1 MIRELASAARAAL
14 ALALVTL
21 AAPGAAIAQEPLPP
35 PPPPPPP
42 GDEVPLPPP
51 PPGTEQLPRAGEPPP
66 PPAPAAAAQPAP
78 GPARRSEPGTIGEA
92 PFVAAGSQAAPL
104 HPDEATS
111 HWALAL
117 ATGVAGRFGGY
128 QISSER
134 ENRSVML
141 YLGGQADG
149 LWSEGRG
156 RAARLRLRMFTG
168 GESQVFIPSD
178 GDAEAA
184 FMIGRREFRFVIG
197 RVEVSRY
204 PALALEALVQGAT
217 LPSIEGSVPLA
228 GDTMRLYYYVSPV
241 EAAWV
246 RYYGGAHLDGTD
258 VSSESGQA
266 TASTAARLRWT
277 LLLPPAMIL
286 SLQGDLVKMWGQ
298 PDLLLSGE
306 GSLGIQV
313 LDQTVVFNAV
323 IRWDS
328 FKRRGAALDATETE
342 SEMKLMA
349 LATLV
354 F

>member
-1 MIRELASAARAAL
+1 MRRLASASLAAL
-14 ALALVTL
+14 AVAAAL
-21 AAPGAAIAQEPLPP
+21 AAPGAPAAQESL

-42 GDEVPLPPP
+42 GDVPLPPP
-51 PPGTEQLPRAGEPPP
+51 PPGTHEIPRGEQPP
-66 PPAPAAAAQPAP
+66 PPATAADPSAPAP
-78 GPARRSEPGTIGEA
+78 APARKPHVPGTIGEA

-104 HPDEATS
+104 HPDEEVS
-111 HWALAL
+111 NWRLAL

-149 LWSEGRG
+149 VWTEGRG

-178 GDAEAA
+178 GDVEAA
-184 FMIGRREFRFVIG
+184 YMIGRPEFRFVVA
-197 RVEVSRY
+197 RAEVGRY
-204 PALALEALVQGAT
+204 PGLAIEALAQVAT

-246 RYYGGAHLDGTD
+246 RYYGGAHIEHSADWPTEAD
-258 VSSESGQA
+258 RPV
-266 TASTAARLRWT
+266 ASTAARLRWT
-277 LLLPPAMIL
+277 LLLPPSMIL
-286 SLQGDLVKMWGQ
+286 SLQGDLLKMWNQ

-313 LDQTVVFNAV
+313 LEQTVVFDAV
-323 IRWDS
+323 IRWES
-328 FKRRGAALDATETE
+328 YKRRGELPNTDARS
-342 SEMKLMA
+342 SEVMLMA

>member
-1 MIRELASAARAAL
+1 MRRPASAVPAAL
-14 ALALVTL
+14 ALILALGSSPSR
-21 AAPGAAIAQEPLPP
+21 AAAQDALPP
-35 PPPPPPP
+35 PPPPPA
-42 GDEVPLPPP
+42 DDVPLPPP
-51 PPGTEQLPRAGEPPP
+51 PPGTHEIPRGDAAPAATS
-66 PPAPAAAAQPAP
+66 PAPAPAPAPAP
-78 GPARRSEPGTIGEA
+78 GRAPSAPGTIGEA

-104 HPDEATS
+104 HPDEAVS

-128 QISSER
+128 QISSKS

-168 GESQVFIPSD
+168 GESQVFVPSD
-178 GDAEAA
+178 GDVEAA
-184 FMIGRREFRFVIG
+184 YMIGRREFRFVIA
-197 RVEVSRY
+197 RAEVNRA
-204 PALALEALVQGAT
+204 PGLALEALVQAAT
-217 LPSIEGSVPLA
+217 LPSVEGSVPLL

-246 RYYGGAHLDGTD
+246 RYYGGAHLDPSAEGP
-258 VSSESGQA
+258 SEDDRV
-266 TASTAARLRWT
+266 TASTSARLRWT
-277 LLLPPAMIL
+277 LVLPPSMIL

-298 PDLLLSGE
+298 PDVLLSGE

-313 LDQTVVFNAV
+313 LDKTVVFDAV

-328 FKRRGAALDATETE
+328 YKRRLAEPDASDTET
-342 SEMKLMA
+342 EMKLMA